1 MIPGQGSRQRERTAS
16 PTGSASHSVQGAA
29 QTWVAGV
36 DGCRAG
42 WLVVVRPLATA
53 VGARVRLM
61 PTFADVLNLAER
73 PQVIAIDM
81 PIGLPEVAMVGGR
94 HADIAARAHLGARRS
109 AVFAVPAR
117 PAVLETDY
125 RAACAV
131 ALATSE
137 PPRGI
142 SKQTFNLFPKMREV
156 DALMTPALQ
165 ERVVECHPEV
175 AFWALN
181 GEQPLGE
188 PKKTRSQPHPAGLA
202 LRRFLLAQAG
212 YSLAFL
218 QATGFKAAE
227 AGSDDFLDACACS
240 WSAARIASGRGVLFP
255 AEPPVDS
262 RGLKMEIWV

>member
-1 MIPGQGSRQRERTAS
+1 MPGEDLRQNEEAPPSNELAS
-16 PTGSASHSVQGAA
+16 QSWLGAA

-42 WLVVVRPLATA
+42 WLAVVRPLATP
-53 VGARVRLM
+53 VGARVHLM

-73 PQVIAIDM
+73 PRVIAIDI

-94 HADIAARAHLGARRS
+94 HADIAARARLGARRS

-117 PAVLETDY
+117 LAVLEADY

-131 ALATSE
+131 ARATSE
-137 PPRGI
+137 PPRSV

-156 DALMTPALQ
+156 DALITPALQ

-181 GEQPLGE
+181 GEQPLGA
-188 PKKTRSQPHPAGLA
+188 PKKTRSQAHPAGLA

-218 QATGFKAAE
+218 QAVRFKAHE
-227 AGSDDFLDACACS
+227 AGPDDFLDACACS
-240 WSAARIASGRGVLFP
+240 WSAARIASGRGVRFP
-255 AEPPVDS
+255 AEPPVDGK
-262 RGLKMEIWV
+262 GLRMEIWV